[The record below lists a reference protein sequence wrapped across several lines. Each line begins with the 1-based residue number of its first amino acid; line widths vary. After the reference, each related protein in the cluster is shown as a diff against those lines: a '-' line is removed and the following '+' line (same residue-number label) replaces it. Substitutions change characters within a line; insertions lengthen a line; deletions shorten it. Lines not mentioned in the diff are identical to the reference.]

1 MTLILNWLKNKLIEG
16 ENGIIFNDGDSNSF
30 SVIQDFIE
38 SCDRNF
44 KTPVIYYQAFPEEN
58 AVEFLNTLGEE
69 LASKLGN
76 RQLSSQQS
84 LFSTIQDAEL
94 KMILI
99 DDCHLHPQD
108 TLQNLIDFFSACKV
122 AVILIGCQNK
132 MAIAQILNTTR
143 DLNWDRLET
152 LDKCE
157 SIPELR

>member
-1 MTLILNWLKNKLIEG
+1 M
-16 ENGIIFNDGDSNSF
+16 
-30 SVIQDFIE
+30 
-38 SCDRNF
+38 
-44 KTPVIYYQAFPEEN
+44 
-58 AVEFLNTLGEE
+58 GEE

-132 MAIAQILNTTR
+132 MAIAQILNNPR
-143 DLNWDRLET
+143 VLNWDRLET